1 MSSVH
6 NIMHSPTPQP
16 AKKLRPSLSP
26 ARGCLRPSSP
36 TMERDGS
43 RSPSAASSASSFCE
57 GPDGVWYKRC
67 KTVHWQGEVDGCV
80 VTVSCRRGRCPRC
93 HLWIGRVT

>member
-6 NIMHSPTPQP
+6 NIPHSPTPQP

-26 ARGCLRPSSP
+26 RRGCLRPPSP
-36 TMERDGS
+36 PVQFAGS
-43 RSPSAASSASSFCE
+43 RSSSVSSSYS
-57 GPDGVWYKRC
+57 DGSDYKHC

-80 VTVSCRRGRCPRC
+80 VTVS
-93 HLWIGRVT
+93 LTQT